1 MIFWLPNLDFSRKK
15 TWKYE
20 KRDPAL
26 IRKFFFYYQINR
38 LGKLSYHQF
47 FGTYISDRWCHITLF
62 LEFLRIFSKYFSTT
76 GKKKFA
82 EKIFADVSDNLK
94 KMKKK
99 FRKKN
104 FSKKFENFS
113 KIFFQFFKSSKTSA
127 KFFSAN
133 FFSSHRKILNKNSQK
148 SLISKSYVIQGGYI
162 AGSISM
168 IQTYAILWFLA

>member
-1 MIFWLPNLDFSRKK
+1 MKVRKK
-15 TWKYE
+15 GP
-20 KRDPAL
+20 RFDPE
-26 IRKFFFYYQINR
+26 IFFYYQINR

-99 FRKKN
+99 F
-104 FSKKFENFS
+104 ENFS

-168 IQTYAILWFLA
+168 IQTYAIL